1 MNTSLP
7 VLFVSHGAPMFA
19 IEPGQAGEQL
29 AKLGRELTQPRA
41 IVVISPHWMTRG
53 EVCVTASPHPETI
66 HDFGGFP
73 DALYELQYPAPGA
86 PPLAQ
91 EIVDLLNDAGWKARL
106 DARRGLDHGAWV
118 PLLYLAPEASTPV
131 IQVSMPMPIDTHS
144 ALRLGQ
150 ALKPLRDMNVLIV
163 ASGSLT
169 HNLYEFRG
177 ASTHGE
183 AYVKQFAA
191 WTAQALTAGDTAQ
204 VLDYRRLAPAA
215 ERAHP
220 TDEHFLPL
228 LIALGAAG
236 KPTRHGFW
244 RVASPTV
251 YWRWTVIFSTRWHKR
266 APSRLSSTEAMPT
279 MRDTTFSD
287 PAREPGTGLI
297 FRKACTAT
305 APKGR
310 LILLHGVGSNEANLA
325 SLAASLPEELEVILL
340 RGPLQLSPQ
349 GFAWFQVTFTNDGP
363 RTMKCRRR
371 RAVNFSCASLMPSPR
386 CRL

>member
-1 MNTSLP
+1 ML
-7 VLFVSHGAPMFA
+7 A
-19 IEPGQAGEQL
+19 IEPGQAGNQL
-29 AKLGRELTQPRA
+29 AKLGRELTQPRT

-53 EVCVTASPHPETI
+53 EACVTASTHPETI

-86 PPLAQ
+86 PSLAQ
-91 EIVDLLNDAGWKARL
+91 EIVDLLGDAGWKARL

-131 IQVSMPMPIDTHS
+131 IQVSMPMPMDTHS
-144 ALRLGQ
+144 ALKLGQ

-177 ASTHGE
+177 ATAHGE

-191 WTAQALTAGDTAQ
+191 WTAHVLEAGDTAQ
-204 VLDYRRLAPAA
+204 VLDYRRLAPGA

-236 KPTRHGFW
+236 ETYHVRILEGGITYGVLAMDSYVFSSVAQAHIEPTQFNRG
-244 RVASPTV
+244 
-251 YWRWTVIFSTRWHKR
+251 
-266 APSRLSSTEAMPT
+266 
-279 MRDTTFSD
+279 
-287 PAREPGTGLI
+287 
-297 FRKACTAT
+297 
-305 APKGR
+305 
-310 LILLHGVGSNEANLA
+310 NANHA
-325 SLAASLPEELEVILL
+325 
-340 RGPLQLSPQ
+340 
-349 GFAWFQVTFTNDGP
+349 
-363 RTMKCRRR
+363 
-371 RAVNFSCASLMPSPR
+371 
-386 CRL
+386 